1 MSATLFF
8 DRLLCAIGLR
18 TLNQQFLFSYALMF
32 LLALVASRHLTL
44 LARAGVLEA
53 RKEGRTMSYQVRF
66 ERLCDSLRA
75 LADAIEDCCPDGSC
89 CEAEC

>member
-32 LLALVASRHLTL
+32 LLALVAS
-44 LARAGVLEA
+44 V
-53 RKEGRTMSYQVRF
+53 
-66 ERLCDSLRA
+66 A
-75 LADAIEDCCPDGSC
+75 LYLNMAVSPETINAASAC
-89 CEAEC
+89 